1 MRQIFKIFASLLC
14 SFPLYAQGVVG
25 GYAVLGGST
34 FTFPHTASCQTAGI
48 SNTCTT
54 GSITVTAG
62 HALVAYAGTCSSVGG
77 GTCNETANGH
87 IVSIAMSDSNGGNTW
102 ECPAAAGKFTVTG
115 VSSFAGQGC
124 YVCNAIGGSYTF
136 TMTVTPLASHSG
148 DFPSLGVVEV
158 AGASTSSGTG
168 CADTALINA
177 AGANTSGN
185 PSIAAATSIVQANE
199 AVFGMGF
206 FGAGITSN
214 QTEILNLAIGI
225 GIEWTQP
232 ASGTPTM
239 SWTMSNN
246 TWVGAVIGIKH
257 P

>member
-1 MRQIFKIFASLLC
+1 MNKILRLFALL
-14 SFPLYAQGVVG
+14 FLAIPLYAQGVVG
-25 GYAVLGGST
+25 GHAVLGGST

-62 HALVAYAGTCSSVGG
+62 HALVAYAGTCTSSSG
-77 GTCNETANGH
+77 GTCNDQGKITSI
-87 IVSIAMSDSNGGNTW
+87 IVTDSNGGNTW
-102 ECPAAAGKFTVTG
+102 ECPAGSFYTGGGNDSFT
-115 VSSFAGQGC
+115 GQSC
-124 YVCNAIGGSYTF
+124 YACNAVGATYTF
-136 TMTVTPLASHSG
+136 TMTITATGGGHG

-168 CADTALINA
+168 CADTALINS

-185 PSIAAATSIVQANE
+185 PSIVAATSIVQANE